1 MSAAAKRTALAA
13 VSIVALLTVCV
24 VGPAEGRNSGP
35 RDQVPPTAPTDVH
48 VVNATP
54 TAVYVAW
61 QPAQDDVEVAGYYVY
76 GDTGKKTVSAASYI
90 VSGLGCGQSSALS
103 VSAYDRSG
111 NRSPRVTALVAT
123 AACPDT
129 QPPSTPAGFKQLV
142 TTPTAVVLSWSPS
155 TDNVGVVGYGV
166 FQGTSRVAAVSD
178 PTVALSGLAC
188 GSTYSYLVDAVDAA
202 GNRSLLGTAYV
213 ATSACGD
220 SNAPTAP
227 SNLALT
233 AKTQT
238 SLLLGW
244 TGSSDDVG
252 VAGYRV
258 LVGGVPRMSVTQTN
272 ATLAGLECDKSYA
285 IGVDAYDA
293 AGNRS
298 AAADLTAGTD
308 ACTSAP
314 PAPPAPTPDTTP
326 PSVPGALA
334 VSNVTQTSLTL
345 QWSASTDNVGVT
357 AYDVYRNSSKVASV
371 TSTNSSQSGL
381 ECGTTYQYE
390 VVARDAAGNASQPA
404 RASAATAACATP
416 TPPPPAPSPPAD
428 TTPPSQPTGLTVS
441 GATRTSLSLTWSP
454 SSDNVAVTGYRTLVN
469 GTPNGTSVQPGAT
482 VSGLTCGTG
491 YTVEVEAYDAAG
503 NRSTRASV
511 VASTSACADTQ
522 PPSAPTN
529 VVTTNRTATSIALTW
544 NPSSDNVGVS
554 GYGLYRGGTSA
565 GTSSTTNAVLAG
577 LTCNTNYTLAVDAY
591 DAAGNR
597 STQTAVMVSTTT
609 CADTTPPNAPT
620 GLAASNVTAT
630 GLSLTWNASSDNT
643 GVTGYDVYRNGTK
656 MTTVTSTSAGQT
668 GLACA
673 TSYAFGVVARDA
685 AGNSSPTASMSV
697 STSACAPPATP
708 TWTSSIADG
717 QTVQTG
723 ATWSATVT
731 PAPDSVEFWATPVG
745 GVSNKLKTD
754 TSAPYDVVLNVTPGS
769 YALGVCSVQGTVRTC
784 FDDRKNVT
792 LTASSPP
799 AATSSPYFVADYQN
813 GTFGSPWA
821 SLFSYSSPGF
831 VDLTQAGPRAGTTDG
846 RVKVASPP
854 GSSEPAAR
862 FEIRD
867 SDPGWPVDP
876 SVQKSE
882 ASSTAQ
888 ETFNK
893 SGVSVGDERWFSTRL
908 YLPYNA
914 TEKFEWAHGGS
925 NTFTALW
932 GMHPGGSGFGAL
944 GLRWNGAST
953 PQWATMYVYGGQN
966 QSLSNFESIKLWQ
979 LTDASGNRVMQNHNR
994 WIDLV
999 WGVRFAPD
1007 STGWLEIW
1015 VDGVNVYPR
1024 KNRPTM
1030 WAGDTGQYSKL
1041 GLYKSKDASFPETG
1055 RSVIYFGRTTIGLT
1069 KP

>member
-1 MSAAAKRTALAA
+1 VSAAAKRTALAA

-48 VVNATP
+48 VVKATP
-54 TAVYVAW
+54 SAVYVAW
-61 QPAQDDVEVAGYYVY
+61 QPAQDDVEVAGYVVY

-129 QPPSTPAGFKQLV
+129 QPPSQPAGFKQLV

-166 FQGTSRVAAVSD
+166 FQGTSRVAAISD

-188 GSTYSYLVDAVDAA
+188 GNSYSYLVDAVDAA

-238 SLLLGW
+238 SLSLGW

-252 VAGYRV
+252 IAGYRV

-308 ACTSAP
+308 ACPSAP

-334 VSNVTQTSLTL
+334 VSNVAQTSMTL
-345 QWSASTDNVGVT
+345 QWSASNDNVGVT
-357 AYDVYRNSSKVASV
+357 GYDVYRNSSKVASV
-371 TSTNSSQSGL
+371 TSTSSSQSGL
-381 ECGTTYQYE
+381 ACGTTYQYE

-416 TPPPPAPSPPAD
+416 TPPPPPPSPPAD

-441 GATRTSLSLTWSP
+441 GATRTSLSLTWAA
-454 SSDNVAVTGYRTLVN
+454 SSDNVAVTGYRILVN

-482 VSGLTCGTG
+482 VSSLTCGTG

-529 VVTTNRTATSIALTW
+529 VVTTNRTSTSIALSW

-565 GTSSTTNAVLAG
+565 GTSSTTNAVLTG
-577 LTCNTNYTLAVDAY
+577 LACNTNYTLAVDAY

-597 STQTAVMVSTTT
+597 STQTAVMVSTTA
-609 CADTTPPNAPT
+609 CADTAPPSAPT
-620 GLAASNVTAT
+620 GLGASNVTQT
-630 GLSLTWNASSDNT
+630 GLSLSWNASSDNT
-643 GVTGYDVYRNGTK
+643 GVTGYDVYRNATK
-656 MTTVTSTSAGQT
+656 MTTVTSTSATQS
-668 GLACA
+668 GLACG
-673 TSYAFGVVARDA
+673 TSYTFGVVARDA
-685 AGNSSPTASMSV
+685 AGNSSPQASIQV
-697 STSACAPPATP
+697 QTSACSAPAPAPAPAP
-708 TWTSSIADG
+708 TAWSGPITITQGGTYSGSWESTSGS
-717 QTVQTG
+717 
-723 ATWSATVT
+723 T
-731 PAPDSVEFWATPVG
+731 PAVKIATTSPVTITGRIRNLAGGTLVDAAGGGAVQVTLDHVFAYGGGSYQTSGRFFRAFDFKSITIRNSTIEYTRGIELTYGVAGSSVLITRNRHTNIQGNGESTVGDFVQLREVQNASVEISWNEVLNEYNESNPEDIISLFKSANVRVHDNYLQHNSKPGNAYNTSTQGTITLDRFDNVGPACHDNEIWNNQMVDTVNGVAISGSGSYNNFIHDNRLIQDGKLPNGTQMGNGWGGFYMTAGTANRLERNVSGYVNRDGIRKDWDSGTNPSLNTTLPDSI
-745 GVSNKLKTD
+745 
-754 TSAPYDVVLNVTPGS
+754 
-769 YALGVCSVQGTVRTC
+769 
-784 FDDRKNVT
+784 
-792 LTASSPP
+792 
-799 AATSSPYFVADYQN
+799 
-813 GTFGSPWA
+813 
-821 SLFSYSSPGF
+821 
-831 VDLTQAGPRAGTTDG
+831 TQAMELAESTSW
-846 RVKVASPP
+846 KAKL
-854 GSSEPAAR
+854 AA
-862 FEIRD
+862 
-867 SDPGWPVDP
+867 
-876 SVQKSE
+876 
-882 ASSTAQ
+882 
-888 ETFNK
+888 
-893 SGVSVGDERWFSTRL
+893 
-908 YLPYNA
+908 
-914 TEKFEWAHGGS
+914 
-925 NTFTALW
+925 
-932 GMHPGGSGFGAL
+932 
-944 GLRWNGAST
+944 NG
-953 PQWATMYVYGGQN
+953 
-966 QSLSNFESIKLWQ
+966 I
-979 LTDASGNRVMQNHNR
+979 
-994 WIDLV
+994 
-999 WGVRFAPD
+999 
-1007 STGWLEIW
+1007 
-1015 VDGVNVYPR
+1015 
-1024 KNRPTM
+1024 
-1030 WAGDTGQYSKL
+1030 
-1041 GLYKSKDASFPETG
+1041 
-1055 RSVIYFGRTTIGLT
+1055 TIGA
-1069 KP
+1069 